1 MLRISE
7 VLLFLT
13 PILLFGGWL
22 LLGRRAQRLLWV
34 TMAAV
39 LALGLMT
46 AWFGISQRLPR
57 GVAYVPA
64 TTVDGRIVE
73 GHAAR

>member
-7 VLLFLT
+7 ILLFLT

-22 LLGRRAQRLLWV
+22 LLGRRAQHMLWV
-34 TMAAV
+34 AMAAV
-39 LALGLMT
+39 LALGLLI

-57 GVAYVPA
+57 GVGYVPA
-64 TTVDGRIVE
+64 ATVNGRIVE